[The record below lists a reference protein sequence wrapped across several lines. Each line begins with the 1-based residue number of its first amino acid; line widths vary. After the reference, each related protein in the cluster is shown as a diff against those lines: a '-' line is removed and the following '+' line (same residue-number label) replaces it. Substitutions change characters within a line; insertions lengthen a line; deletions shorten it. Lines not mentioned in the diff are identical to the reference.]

1 MKENL
6 GFHVIK
12 SLYDLLCRYEG
23 LCWNCR
29 WLERCTRDNGF
40 SLFFSISHAG
50 RVVG

>member
-1 MKENL
+1 MKEIL
-6 GFHVIK
+6 VFHVIRAP
-12 SLYDLLCRYEG
+12 YDLLCGYEG
-23 LCWNCR
+23 LCLNCR